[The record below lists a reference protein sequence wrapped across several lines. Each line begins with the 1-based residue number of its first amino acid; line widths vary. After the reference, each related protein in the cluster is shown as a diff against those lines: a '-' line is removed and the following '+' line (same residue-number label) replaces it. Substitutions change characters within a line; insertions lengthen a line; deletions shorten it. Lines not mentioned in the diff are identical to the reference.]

1 MAEILK
7 AKSKYE
13 VENLQTDNNL
23 PSQAVQTAAKTA
35 ILMAVLLLCSKLIGF
50 VREMVMAA
58 FFGTSYITDA
68 YVMAQSI
75 PNMLFLG
82 IFGAVATAY
91 IPLLS
96 DYMEKGSQEE
106 GNSFTSRVIN
116 ILLLISALSALVGLF
131 FSDQLT
137 ALMAKGFTGETAI
150 LTSRYLKITFTYTVF
165 SAAAGILEAYLQ
177 YKKTFIPQIIIGYSQ
192 SAILIVTIIVS
203 AYTDCYFLVFGLL
216 IAYIVRL
223 GLMYMVARKKEY
235 QYSLRGG
242 SYGKVFRQ
250 IVPLAIP
257 VFIGHTTS
265 QINMFVDKYLASSLV
280 TGSVAAL
287 NYANLLNST
296 IMTLSTAI
304 INTII
309 YPRIAQAN
317 ASGNRDSAVSMS
329 QTGVSLTIL
338 IALPFSMGAICYSSE
353 IVQIIFERG
362 AFDITAT
369 ELTCGAYRFYSVGMV
384 FMALNTLLTSIYYSL
399 KDTRRPMYFAAVSV
413 VVNIA
418 VNLLLVGSMQQRGLA
433 LATSIAAIVNAA
445 LLYSGLRKF
454 HEVETASSWEKIGKL
469 LLASLA
475 SVGAS
480 YGFYVL
486 LVNAVWMPRMIYL
499 GLAVCVAVVVY
510 LALLKAFKI
519 EELKILMYVIKRRSN
534 SEE

>member
-1 MAEILK
+1 M
-7 AKSKYE
+7 
-13 VENLQTDNNL
+13 ENLQTENNL

-35 ILMAVLLLCSKLIGF
+35 ILMAVLLLFSKCIGF

-75 PNMLFLG
+75 PNMLFAG
-82 IFGAVATAY
+82 IFGAVATGY

-96 DYMEKGSQEE
+96 DYMENCSQEE

-116 ILLLISALSALVGLF
+116 ILLVISALSALVGLL

-150 LTSRYLKITFTYTVF
+150 LTSRYLKITFTYTAF

-203 AYTDCYFLVFGLL
+203 AYTDCYFLAFGLL

-223 GLMYMVARKKEY
+223 ILMYIMARKREY
-235 QYSLRGG
+235 RYSLRGG

-250 IVPLAIP
+250 IMPLAIP

-287 NYANLLNST
+287 NYANLLNTT

-309 YPRIAQAN
+309 YPRISQAN
-317 ASGNRDSAVSMS
+317 ASGNKNSVIAMS
-329 QTGVSLTIL
+329 QTGVALNML
-338 IALPFSMGAICYSSE
+338 VALPFSLGAICYSGE

-362 AFDITAT
+362 AFDGAAT

-384 FMALNTLLTSIYYSL
+384 FMALNSLLTSIHYSL

-413 VVNIA
+413 AVNIA
-418 VNLLLVGSMQQRGLA
+418 VNLMLVNGMQQRGLA
-433 LATSIAAIVNAA
+433 LATSIAAIVNAV
-445 LLYSGLRKF
+445 LLYIGLRKF
-454 HEVETASSWEKIGKL
+454 HEVEVISSWGKVGKIA
-469 LLASLA
+469 LASCT
-475 SVGAS
+475 SVGVS
-480 YGFYVL
+480 YLCYRG
-486 LVNAVWMPRMIYL
+486 LVAAIWMPRMVYL
-499 GLAVCVAVVVY
+499 GLAVCVAVTIYFV
-510 LALLKAFKI
+510 LLKAFKVD
-519 EELKILMYVIKRRSN
+519 ELKILLSVAKRRGS